1 MHLYYQLGNLTRC
14 AQLHL
19 HLALPALP
27 DLARIPPLISRAQR
41 TGFAAA
47 TKLYEKSKDLQSAES
62 QLYEGE
68 ELYVK
73 GSAL

>member
-1 MHLYYQLGNLTRC
+1 MC
-14 AQLHL
+14 

-73 GSAL
+73 AVLYETLRKAPRGRQGRR